1 MGLKVDINKKGD
13 GASVVS
19 LIGSLDSDTCW
30 EFESKVKSISES
42 ASQGIILDMK
52 ELSYISSLGFG
63 AIFRLKQA
71 LEKNKSTLALANLQP
86 NVKKIFDAV
95 KAIPEALFATL
106 DGADDY
112 LDAYLAR
119 ISKKVAENDQNNKGS
134 GLHS

>member
-1 MGLKVDINKKGD
+1 MGLKIVINKKDD

-19 LIGSLDSDTCW
+19 LIGSLDSDTYC
-30 EFESKVKSISES
+30 EFGNKVKSMLES

-71 LEKNKSTLALANLQP
+71 LEENKSTLALANLQP

-95 KAIPEALFATL
+95 KAIPEALFVTL
-106 DGADDY
+106 ESADNY
-112 LDAYLAR
+112 LDAYLAH
-119 ISKKVAENDQNNKGS
+119 ISKKAAEDDQKGKKT
-134 GLHS
+134 